1 MITPNAKNLAGAQ
14 WYTHVRLS
22 PRSSITP
29 ALPFL
34 LFPFLPRTP
43 SARTRTP
50 TSKWTPTSSASSASA
65 RSARAR
71 TPISPF
77 PSTHLPS
84 LLTTHLRRPQRE
96 HEWVQLCCAAR
107 AQGDGVHDGKASP
120 PRAAHVLDF
129 LLMHAHV
136 LLPRAAHG
144 HIHVKGAAE
153 QKHTDH
159 HSSGRAQSRPLPS
172 GARPTPRCFAPKATN
187 SSNVS
192 SPFAAVRCSTAR
204 LVCAPVSVAGS
215 GQPGGAWCV
224 YGYH

>member
-84 LLTTHLRRPQRE
+84 LLTTHLRRLQRE

-107 AQGDGVHDGKASP
+107 AQGDGVHDGKAYRTRALSGTGKLPRAQQRARVHAEHGPRASNQCPPARCGRCSSDTLPPEDCTPTTASSAREMSLSP
-120 PRAAHVLDF
+120 PAPTSVDASF
-129 LLMHAHV
+129 
-136 LLPRAAHG
+136 LLPRRQNCAAHQP
-144 HIHVKGAAE
+144 A
-153 QKHTDH
+153 
-159 HSSGRAQSRPLPS
+159 
-172 GARPTPRCFAPKATN
+172 PRGFPHRDYYYK
-187 SSNVS
+187 
-192 SPFAAVRCSTAR
+192 R
-204 LVCAPVSVAGS
+204 
-215 GQPGGAWCV
+215 
-224 YGYH
+224 